1 MTTVISMQEKL
12 RKMEDELRR
21 LQAELEKM
29 RSTGSQFERIETDV
43 YLTEVYN
50 G

>member
-1 MTTVISMQEKL
+1 MNTMPVQEKIK
-12 RKMEDELRR
+12 RMEDEIKR
-21 LQAELEKM
+21 LKKELDSMQKKN
-29 RSTGSQFERIETDV
+29 SQFERIETDV

>member
-1 MTTVISMQEKL
+1 MTTAVSMQEKI
-12 RKMEDELRR
+12 RKMEDELKR

-29 RSTGSQFERIETDV
+29 RRKGSQFERIDTDV

>member
-1 MTTVISMQEKL
+1 MTNTNLQEKI
-12 RKMEDELRR
+12 RKMEDELKR
-21 LQAELEKM
+21 LQAELDNM
-29 RSTGSQFERIETDV
+29 RKHSQFERIDTDI

>member
-1 MTTVISMQEKL
+1 MNTMPVQEKIK
-12 RKMEDELRR
+12 RMEDEIKR
-21 LQAELEKM
+21 LQKELDSM
-29 RSTGSQFERIETDV
+29 RKKNIQFERIDTDA

>member
-1 MTTVISMQEKL
+1 MTTMPVQEKIK
-12 RKMEDELRR
+12 RMEDEIKR
-21 LQAELEKM
+21 LQKELDSMLKKN
-29 RSTGSQFERIETDV
+29 SQFERIDTDV